1 MTTDVNYK
9 NGNNQMISY
18 SITKAD
24 GSVLTSSFA
33 KTESE
38 LAGIV
43 KCFLALAA
51 HDRGIGELRCRPV
64 RLEERADKYVGCR
77 CEPPRRPAKDVPDIE
92 PDFEV

>member
-1 MTTDVNYK
+1 
-9 NGNNQMISY
+9 MISY
-18 SITKAD
+18 SITRAD

-51 HDRGIGELRCRPV
+51 YDKGIGELRCRPV
-64 RLEERADKYVGCR
+64 RLEERTDRHANRGGQFC
-77 CEPPRRPAKDVPDIE
+77 RPANDIPDIE